1 MKTDTL
7 RFRDLLQKDIRLVV
21 PLFQRAY
28 VWNESDQW
36 QPLWEDIR
44 GIAEDLLKDKFRR
57 PHFLGAIVL
66 EQVATGSGEV
76 EQRLVID
83 GQQRLT
89 TALLILEA
97 FHDLCGELEAKN
109 ARNALAK
116 MTRIDDPMVES
127 SSGHFKVWPTT
138 DDQEAFQIVMDAGT
152 VEEVQSAIARKS
164 ALGKKPIVR
173 GYLYFH
179 RTIRA
184 WITEE
189 ETAQKNRI
197 EALLNTLRDHMRFVV
212 IDLEDEDD
220 AQLIF
225 ETLNARGTPLLPSDL
240 VKNFVF
246 YRARIEGHK
255 LERLYEM
262 YWTVF
267 REWDDWWREKMGRGH
282 AQRARIDFFLQ
293 AFLTMRTREEV
304 PVTHVYTV
312 CRDYIIQ
319 SKISAEAFLQ
329 DLCSKA
335 RLFGEFH
342 ELPETSPEGRF
353 FQTMDILD
361 VTSLMP
367 VALELFSRLGNEPK
381 TLRPILRDLE
391 SFLIRRTICGLNTRG
406 YNRLFLELLGAISS
420 NGDAE
425 EEVRS
430 FLLKSDADS
439 NRWPNDKE
447 FRESWVTVPI
457 YRTLVRKRVGFLLE
471 TLETSLLHSKTEEIV
486 TKLNIEHLLPQAWK
500 EHWPLPG
507 VGEEEDET
515 AERNTL
521 LHSVGNLTLVTSS
534 LNPALSNAPWVKKQK
549 EIRKYGALS
558 LNRDVAEEE
567 EWGESQIRSRAKELF
582 KTARRIWPHPGDI
595 A

>member
-21 PLFQRAY
+21 PLFQRPY

-36 QPLWEDIR
+36 EPLWEDIR
-44 GIAEDLLKDKFRR
+44 GIAEDLLLDRFRR

-89 TALLILEA
+89 TAQLILEA
-97 FHDLCGELEAKN
+97 FHDLCGEFKATN

-127 SSGHFKVWPTT
+127 GSGLFKVWPTT

-152 VEEVQSAIARKS
+152 AEEVQSAIKEKP

-179 RTIRA
+179 RIIRA

-189 ETAQKNRI
+189 ETAPQKRI
-197 EALLNTLRDHMRFVV
+197 EALLNALRDHMRFVV

-246 YRARIEGHK
+246 YRARIEGQK
-255 LERLYEM
+255 LETLYDK
-262 YWTVF
+262 YWIVF
-267 REWDDWWREKMGRGH
+267 REWDDWWREQMGRGH

-304 PVTHVYTV
+304 PGTHVYTV
-312 CRDYIIQ
+312 CRDYII
-319 SKISAEAFLQ
+319 KTKTSAEVFLQ
-329 DLCSKA
+329 DLSSKA
-335 RLFGEFH
+335 RMFGEFYD
-342 ELPETSPEGRF
+342 LPSTSPEGRF
-353 FQTMDILD
+353 FQVMNILD

-367 VALELFSRLGNEPK
+367 VALELFSQLGKEPK

-406 YNRLFLELLGAISS
+406 YNRLFLDLLGAISS
-420 NGDAE
+420 KGDTGN
-425 EEVRS
+425 EVRN

-447 FRESWVTVPI
+447 FRESWVSSPI
-457 YRTLVRKRVGFLLE
+457 YRTLVRKRVLFLLE
-471 TLETSLLHSKTEEIV
+471 TLEISLLHTNTEEIV
-486 TKLNIEHLLPQAWK
+486 TKLQIEHLLPQAWK

-507 VGEEEDET
+507 VGDEEDET

-521 LHSVGNLTLVTSS
+521 LHSIGNLTLVTSS
-534 LNPALSNAPWVKKQK
+534 LNPALSNAAWPTKRKQ
-549 EIRKYGALS
+549 IRKYGALS

-567 EWGESQIRSRAKELF
+567 EWGESQIRSRAKEIF
-582 KTARRIWPHPGDI
+582 KTAKRIWPHPSPS